1 MSSLEPHQPERI
13 HAERILIVDDVA
25 SNVELLSCALEP
37 AGYDIFVAQSG
48 EDALRIAERARP
60 HLILMDVMMPG
71 IDGLNTCR
79 QLKKNSQLAHV
90 PVIFITALDEREN
103 VVRGFAAGGIDYVVK
118 PFHTEEVL
126 MRVEHQLRLYR
137 LNRRLEEKNGEL
149 IARMYELEQ
158 ANQQLANERDK
169 LARTEHTLQRVD
181 EQLSA
186 LSEREAQRIN
196 GFIGKSTTMTRIMAD
211 IRKLHH
217 SAGTSVLITGESG
230 TGKEL
235 IARAIH
241 HGSTRAK
248 QPFIPVNCVAIPTEL
263 AESMFFG
270 HTKGAFTGAS
280 GEQKGFFELA
290 NGGTLFLDEIGDM
303 PLGLQAKLLRV
314 LEDGEVRPVGS
325 NRAIKT
331 DVRVLTAT
339 NVDLQQSISDGRF
352 RTDLYYRLARF
363 HVQLPS
369 LRQRRNDIPL
379 LVQHFIELFAREMG
393 VRTPVISETAQSA
406 LLNYDYPGNIRELKN
421 LLERAL
427 ILCSG
432 KTIELEHLQ
441 FQKTRR
447 QEFSPAIVA
456 HENTPLPLNLKAA
469 ELILM
474 HRALDAACGNVSE
487 AARLLGVHRTKL
499 YRVMDRESV

>member
-1 MSSLEPHQPERI
+1 
-13 HAERILIVDDVA
+13 
-25 SNVELLSCALEP
+25 
-37 AGYDIFVAQSG
+37 
-48 EDALRIAERARP
+48 
-60 HLILMDVMMPG
+60 
-71 IDGLNTCR
+71 
-79 QLKKNSQLAHV
+79 
-90 PVIFITALDEREN
+90 
-103 VVRGFAAGGIDYVVK
+103 
-118 PFHTEEVL
+118 
-126 MRVEHQLRLYR
+126 
-137 LNRRLEEKNGEL
+137 
-149 IARMYELEQ
+149 
-158 ANQQLANERDK
+158 
-169 LARTEHTLQRVD
+169 
-181 EQLSA
+181 
-186 LSEREAQRIN
+186 
-196 GFIGKSTTMTRIMAD
+196 
-211 IRKLHH
+211 
-217 SAGTSVLITGESG
+217 
-230 TGKEL
+230 
-235 IARAIH
+235 
-241 HGSTRAK
+241 
-248 QPFIPVNCVAIPTEL
+248 
-263 AESMFFG
+263 
-270 HTKGAFTGAS
+270 
-280 GEQKGFFELA
+280 
-290 NGGTLFLDEIGDM
+290 
-303 PLGLQAKLLRV
+303 
-314 LEDGEVRPVGS
+314 VRPVGS